1 MLLRRIASVPL
12 LMVFLS
18 GCVVGPDYVAPTA
31 ALPDKFS
38 EGSSQPVGDVTDVA
52 WWSAFNDP
60 LLTSYVQQGM
70 VQNLSVLQALERIV
84 QAETNVVSATAG
96 AYPQVNL
103 NGSDTVGAS
112 GGDGA
117 SPQSRKITNTFGGS
131 VPVSWVLD
139 LFGLYARSGEA
150 ALDQLDA
157 AYASADVAKLT
168 LISQLIDSYIAARL
182 YQERLAIAR
191 SNLNS
196 RRETLRLTQFQ
207 LEAGAASRLDVVQSE
222 GLVNAQLSTIPQLE
236 ADYRKQVYALS
247 TLMGLPAATLI
258 DQMNKVKPI
267 PVAKARLASGVPA
280 DLIRNR
286 PDIRGAE
293 RNLAAATANIGVA
306 EAQLYPSISLGGT
319 IQASV
324 SGSSLGNAGVTSW
337 SFGPTLNLPIFD
349 GGALRANVTKSE
361 SQAREAYLAWKQTV
375 LNAVQEVESA
385 LAQVT
390 RDGRTV
396 ASLRATV
403 ASYRDAL
410 SLSTSSYKDGAISL
424 LDVLDAQ
431 RAVSDAEA
439 NLANAIAQQASDFV
453 ALNVAIGGG
462 YAAQ

>member
-1 MLLRRIASVPL
+1 MVLSRVTPVPL
-12 LMVFLS
+12 LLLLLA
-18 GCVVGPDYVAPTA
+18 GCAVGPDYVAPAT

-38 EGSSQPVGDVTDVA
+38 EGSSQSVGDVTDVA
-52 WWSAFNDP
+52 WWKSFNDP
-60 LLTSYVQQGM
+60 LLNSYVEAGM
-70 VQNLSVLQALERIV
+70 AQNLSVLQALEAIV
-84 QAETNVVSATAG
+84 QAEANVVTSTAG
-96 AYPQVNL
+96 AFPQVNL
-103 NGSDTVGAS
+103 QAYDTGAGA

-117 SPQSRKITNTFGGS
+117 SAQARKTSNTFGGS

-139 LFGLYARSGEA
+139 LFGLYQRAGEA
-150 ALDQLDA
+150 AMAQLDA

-168 LISQLIDSYIAARL
+168 LISSLIDSYINARL

-191 SNLNS
+191 SNLKS

-207 LEAGAASRLDVVQSE
+207 LDAGAASRLDVVQSE

-236 ADYRKQVYALS
+236 AAYRQQVYALS

-267 PVAKARLASGVPA
+267 PVTHARLASGVPA

-286 PDIRGAE
+286 PDIREAE
-293 RNLAAATANIGVA
+293 RNLAAATAAIGVA
-306 EAQLYPSISLGGT
+306 EAQLYPMISLNGT
-319 IQASV
+319 LQASV
-324 SGSSLGNAGVTSW
+324 SANSLGNAGQTSW
-337 SFGPTLNLPIFD
+337 SFGPTLSLPIFD
-349 GGALRANVTKSE
+349 GGALRANVSSAE
-361 SQAREAYLAWKQTV
+361 SQARQAYLAWKQTV
-375 LNAVQEVESA
+375 LKAVQEVETA
-385 LAQVT
+385 LAVVT

-396 ASLRATV
+396 SALRATV

-410 SLSTSSYKDGAISL
+410 ELSTSSYRDGATSL

-439 NLANAIAQQASDFV
+439 SLADAIAQQAGDFV

>member
-1 MLLRRIASVPL
+1 MLLRRVAPVPM
-12 LMVFLS
+12 LMVLLS
-18 GCVVGPDYVAPTA
+18 GCVVGPDYTAPEAT
-31 ALPDKFS
+31 LPAKFS
-38 EGSSQPVGDVTDVA
+38 EGSAQSVGDVTDIA

-60 LLTSYVQQGM
+60 LLTSYVEQGM
-70 VQNLSVLQALERIV
+70 TQNLTVLQALETII
-84 QAETNVVSATAG
+84 QAETNVVTATAG

-103 NGSDTVGAS
+103 NGYDTGAGAS
-112 GGDGA
+112 GDGA
-117 SPQSRKITNTFGGS
+117 SVAQRKTSNTFGGS

-150 ALDQLDA
+150 ALDNLDA

-168 LISQLIDSYIAARL
+168 LISQLIDSYIQARL
-182 YQERLAIAR
+182 YQERLAIAK
-191 SNLNS
+191 SNLAS

-207 LEAGAASRLDVVQSE
+207 LDAGAASRLDVVQSE

-236 ADYRKQVYALS
+236 ANYRQQVYALS

-267 PVAKARLASGVPA
+267 PVAKARLSSGVPA
-280 DLIRNR
+280 DLVRNR
-286 PDIRGAE
+286 PDIRQAE
-293 RNLAAATANIGVA
+293 RELAAATANIGVA
-306 EAQLYPSISLGGT
+306 EAQLYPIISLSGT

-324 SGSSLGNAGVTSW
+324 TGSSLGNAGITSW
-337 SFGPTLNLPIFD
+337 SFGPTLSLPIFD
-349 GGALRANVTKSE
+349 GGTLRAGVTRSE
-361 SQAREAYLAWKQTV
+361 SQARQAYLNWKQTV
-375 LNAVQEVESA
+375 LTAVQEVESA
-385 LAQVT
+385 LAVAT

-396 ASLRATV
+396 SALRATV

-410 SLSTSSYKDGAISL
+410 QLSTSSYKDGATSL

-439 NLANAIAQQASDFV
+439 QLADAIARQAGDFV

>member
-1 MLLRRIASVPL
+1 MVLSRVTPVPL
-12 LMVFLS
+12 LLLLLA
-18 GCVVGPDYVAPTA
+18 GCAVGPDYVAPAT

-38 EGSSQPVGDVTDVA
+38 EGSSQSVGDVTDVA
-52 WWSAFNDP
+52 WWKSFNDP
-60 LLTSYVQQGM
+60 LLNSYVEAGM
-70 VQNLSVLQALERIV
+70 AQNLSVLQALEAIV
-84 QAETNVVSATAG
+84 QAEANVVTSTAG
-96 AYPQVNL
+96 AFPQVNL
-103 NGSDTVGAS
+103 QAYDTGAGA

-117 SPQSRKITNTFGGS
+117 SAQARKTSNTFGGS
-131 VPVSWVLD
+131 VPISWVLD
-139 LFGLYARSGEA
+139 LFGLYQRSGEA
-150 ALDQLDA
+150 AMAQLDA

-168 LISQLIDSYIAARL
+168 LISSLIDSYINARL

-191 SNLNS
+191 SNLKS

-207 LEAGAASRLDVVQSE
+207 LDAGAASRLDVVQSE

-236 ADYRKQVYALS
+236 AAYRQQVYALS

-267 PVAKARLASGVPA
+267 PVTHARLASGVPA

-286 PDIRGAE
+286 PDIREAE
-293 RNLAAATANIGVA
+293 RNLAAATATIGVA
-306 EAQLYPSISLGGT
+306 EAQLYPMISLSGT
-319 IQASV
+319 LQASV
-324 SGSSLGNAGVTSW
+324 SANSLGNAGQTSW
-337 SFGPTLNLPIFD
+337 SFGPTLSLPIFD
-349 GGALRANVTKSE
+349 GGALRANVSSAE
-361 SQAREAYLAWKQTV
+361 SQARQAYLAWKQTV
-375 LNAVQEVESA
+375 LKAVQEVETA
-385 LAQVT
+385 LAVVT

-396 ASLRATV
+396 SALRATV

-410 SLSTSSYKDGAISL
+410 ALSTSSYRDGATSL

-439 NLANAIAQQASDFV
+439 SLADAIAQQAGDFV

>member
-1 MLLRRIASVPL
+1 MLLRRVAPVPL
-12 LMVFLS
+12 LMVLLS
-18 GCVVGPDYVAPTA
+18 GCVVGPDYQAPQA

-38 EGSSQPVGDVTDVA
+38 EGSSQSVGDVTDVA

-60 LLTSYVQQGM
+60 LLNSYVQQGM
-70 VQNLSVLQALERIV
+70 AQNLTVLQALEAIV
-84 QAETNVVSATAG
+84 QAETNVITATAG

-103 NGSDTVGAS
+103 NGYDTAGAS
-112 GGDGA
+112 AGDGA
-117 SPQSRKITNTFGGS
+117 SPGARKITNTAGGS
-131 VPVSWVLD
+131 VPVSWFLD

-168 LISQLIDSYIAARL
+168 LISQLIDSYIQARL

-191 SNLNS
+191 SNLQS

-236 ADYRKQVYALS
+236 ALYRQQVYSLS

-286 PDIRGAE
+286 PDIRRAE
-293 RNLAAATANIGVA
+293 RELAAATASIGVA
-306 EAQLYPSISLGGT
+306 EAQLYPMISLNGSIT
-319 IQASV
+319 ASV

-337 SFGPTLNLPIFD
+337 SFGPTLSLPIFD
-349 GGALRANVTKSE
+349 GGTLKAGVTKAE
-361 SQAREAYLAWKQTV
+361 SQARQAYLAWRQTV
-375 LNAVQEVESA
+375 LDAVREVESA
-385 LAQVT
+385 LAVAT

-410 SLSTSSYKDGAISL
+410 ALSTSSYKDGAISL

-439 NLANAIAQQASDFV
+439 KLADAIAQQAGDFV

>member
-1 MLLRRIASVPL
+1 MLLRRVAPVPL
-12 LMVFLS
+12 LMVLLS
-18 GCVVGPDYVAPTA
+18 GCVVGPDYQAPQA

-60 LLTSYVQQGM
+60 LLNGYVQQGM
-70 VQNLSVLQALERIV
+70 AQNLTVLQALEAIV
-84 QAETNVVSATAG
+84 QAETNVITATAG

-103 NGSDTVGAS
+103 NGYDTAGAS
-112 GGDGA
+112 AGDGA
-117 SPQSRKITNTFGGS
+117 SPSARKITNTAGGS
-131 VPVSWVLD
+131 VPVSWFLD

-168 LISQLIDSYIAARL
+168 LISQLIDSYIQARL

-191 SNLNS
+191 SNLQS

-236 ADYRKQVYALS
+236 ALYRQQVYSLS

-286 PDIRGAE
+286 PDIRRAE
-293 RNLAAATANIGVA
+293 RELAAATASIGVA
-306 EAQLYPSISLGGT
+306 EAQLYPMISLNGSIT
-319 IQASV
+319 ASV

-337 SFGPTLNLPIFD
+337 SFGPTLSLPIFD
-349 GGALRANVTKSE
+349 GGTLKAGVTKAE
-361 SQAREAYLAWKQTV
+361 SQARQAYLAWRQTV
-375 LNAVQEVESA
+375 LDAVREVESA
-385 LAQVT
+385 LAVAT

-410 SLSTSSYKDGAISL
+410 ALSTSSYKDGAISL

-439 NLANAIAQQASDFV
+439 KLADAIAQQAGDFV